1 MEVELDGQIINV
13 TITRKNNKNMYLRVK
28 ADGIHI
34 SCNYLVPKKMI
45 LNFILDNEES
55 ILKSYARLQRK
66 EKKKEEFYY
75 LGQRYDVIIS
85 DSVSKIE
92 FFDNRVF
99 VKNKTYLKTFNVL
112 LLYLQVL
119 LQQYYLLQLIL
130 IQHYLLQFLHY
141 HQF

>member
-99 VKNKTYLKTFNVL
+99 VKNKTYLKTL
-112 LLYLQVL
+112 HHLY
-119 LQQYYLLQLIL
+119 
-130 IQHYLLQFLHY
+130 F
-141 HQF
+141 